1 MSNISG
7 VQGNTSLFKQTYKKM
22 LSLGEAALG
31 ADFTMTVEGYPD
43 LQYLIQAFGIP
54 AMKREPVEIFGPHG
68 VKFVQQG
75 KYEGSVEIP
84 VTFKEAVAGNA
95 FQAIKSWIKNKQ
107 YLEVTL
113 TLTSESNPIGND
125 AHNWIIEDAW
135 LELDNVDLSVED
147 GAVPLKPSGTLHGTY
162 YPE

>member
-7 VQGNTSLFKQTYKKM
+7 VQGDVSLFKETYKKM

-31 ADFTMTVEGYPD
+31 QDFVMTVEGYTD
-43 LQYLIQAFGIP
+43 LQYMVQTFGIP
-54 AMKREPVEIFGPHG
+54 TMKREPVETFGPHG

-84 VTFKEAVAGNA
+84 ITFKEVISGNA
-95 FQAIKSWIKNKQ
+95 FQAIKSWIKNKE

-113 TLTSESNPIGND
+113 TLTSESNQAGND

-135 LELDNVDLSVED
+135 L
-147 GAVPLKPSGTLHGTY
+147 ASGHCQNFCRCHEPFTGPTIRSNDS
-162 YPE
+162 